1 MARIEDRGPF
11 RAPTNRE
18 RSVLRKGSKVG
29 ETEKPDILLDAPRL
43 EAKDLALEIED
54 LNLANLVRIGKVRL
68 EVQSLDAELFLQ
80 THLGDLLHSLDLITS
95 TANLGLT
102 LFFAPVYNFNR
113 AADAWY
119 ENGQLARRWF
129 ELPIRMAEER
139 SRPEISSARRPSLPA
154 PGRSA
159 GRPANEPEDHQVV
172 RHIVNR
178 DGDVVATVFNEK
190 GQVLEEALV
199 GRLKFLPQE
208 ETNGESETTT
218 GDEID
223 KPAKRFIQR
232 EVDLNSGRTVERT
245 LNDRGEVIEEWVLKR
260 NEENEN
266 PADQEN
272 D

>member
-18 RSVLRKGSKVG
+18 RSVLRKGSKSG

-139 SRPEISSARRPSLPA
+139 SEAGDIVRKATFSPGSRQDRPGVRQTSRRITKWCGTS
-154 PGRSA
+154 
-159 GRPANEPEDHQVV
+159 
-172 RHIVNR
+172 
-178 DGDVVATVFNEK
+178 
-190 GQVLEEALV
+190 
-199 GRLKFLPQE
+199 
-208 ETNGESETTT
+208 
-218 GDEID
+218 
-223 KPAKRFIQR
+223 
-232 EVDLNSGRTVERT
+232 
-245 LNDRGEVIEEWVLKR
+245 
-260 NEENEN
+260 
-266 PADQEN
+266 
-272 D
+272 